1 MSRSVQRRSWQ
12 RQRGA
17 TAVEFAMVFPLF
29 FLIFYAIV
37 TFGLIFAVQQNL
49 TLAATEGARA
59 ALNYISESKGL
70 ANPQAQAL
78 TDRANA
84 ARTVAQNFTKWLP
97 NVSVPPPASSP
108 CSYDPSMYCVTVTVT
123 YPYSQS
129 PLIPPLPL
137 LGLVL
142 PNTLSSSATVQLNPA
157 NIL

>member
-1 MSRSVQRRSWQ
+1 MSRPVQRRSRQ

-59 ALNYISESKGL
+59 ALNYIHEPSGS
-70 ANPQAQAL
+70 QAQAL

-97 NVSVPPPASSP
+97 NVSVPPPASSA

-129 PLIPPLPL
+129 PLIPALPL
-137 LGLVL
+137 LGFVL
-142 PNTLSSSATVQLNPA
+142 PNTLASSATVQLNPA
-157 NIL
+157 NII